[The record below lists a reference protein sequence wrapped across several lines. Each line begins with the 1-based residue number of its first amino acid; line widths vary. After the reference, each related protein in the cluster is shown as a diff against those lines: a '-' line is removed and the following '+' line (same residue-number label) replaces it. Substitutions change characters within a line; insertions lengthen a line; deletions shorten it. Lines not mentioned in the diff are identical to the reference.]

1 MTFEITFS
9 GQVQGVGFRPFV
21 FNLAQQYGLN
31 GFISNNE
38 RGVIIQVN
46 GSASVVNNFYN
57 DILQNPPALALI
69 DQCSIF
75 EISAAH
81 FEHFEIRK
89 SSKGEKL
96 NLPLTPDFS
105 ICLTCKDEIV
115 NTEDRRYYYPFTT
128 CVNCGPRWA
137 ITKNFPFDREKTTIA
152 SHAMCK
158 DCADEYMTPSN
169 RRFHSQTNTCPNCGF
184 RLSFCTGQG
193 EEVLNS
199 EKQIFDELAKQILNG
214 AIIAIK
220 NTSGFLLCCDAKNHG
235 AVQKLRTRKQR
246 PKKPFAVLYPDLT
259 WVKDHFEISEEEES
273 QLKDAISP
281 IVILSHP
288 KPENNLVIP
297 DIAPGL
303 KQIGVMLPYSGILS
317 ILMDALQFPLVA
329 TSGNIHGSPILAKNN
344 DAIRELAGVA
354 DFFLMH
360 DLEIFNPQ
368 DDSVIKF
375 STKNKQKIIFRRSRG
390 MAPTY
395 FGSVKKSKK
404 AILALG
410 AHLKSTIAFLPN
422 DHLYVSQYLGN
433 LDHFDVYERFT
444 KTTSYFMELFEQEP
458 AYIMTDGHP
467 AYQSSLFGKELTE
480 ERECDLIKVQ
490 HHKAHFTSVLG
501 EHDLFEHNRVLGVI
515 WDGTGYGDDGQ
526 IWGGEFFLYQHK
538 EIHRLAH
545 FEYFDW
551 LAGDRMSLEPRLS
564 LLSLADESMEELLMT
579 KFTNEEWQ
587 LYKALSQKN
596 QLSTSSVGR
605 LFDAVASLLG
615 ICDLNSYEG
624 EAAILLENQL
634 TSSNNERDGFYLFAS
649 DEENLSPKLIIKGIF
664 LDLKKGISRDI
675 IVSKFMV
682 TLAKI
687 VYYMAEKYKVKD
699 LAFSGGVFQNSFLVD
714 LLIDLKGND
723 YNLYFNKSFS
733 PNDENISF
741 GQMMYALHMEN
752 LGS

>member
-21 FNLAQQYGLN
+21 FNLAQKYSLN

-38 RGVIIQVN
+38 KGVIIQVN
-46 GSASVVNNFYN
+46 GSPSVVNNFYK
-57 DILQNPPALALI
+57 DILQNPPALAFI
-69 DQCSIF
+69 NRCSIS
-75 EISAAH
+75 EIAEIH
-81 FEHFEIRK
+81 FERFEIRK

-105 ICLTCKDEIV
+105 ICPTCKEEILDTG
-115 NTEDRRYYYPFTT
+115 NRRYYYPFTT

-137 ITKNFPFDREKTTIA
+137 ITKNFPFDREKTTIVD
-152 SHAMCK
+152 HAMCK
-158 DCADEYMTPSN
+158 ECLDEYMTPSN
-169 RRFHSQTNTCPNCGF
+169 RRFHSQTNTCLTCGF
-184 RLSFCTGQG
+184 QLSFCTGQG
-193 EEVLNS
+193 EEVMKR
-199 EKQIFDELAKQILNG
+199 EKQIFEELAKQILNG

-220 NTSGFLLCCDAKNHG
+220 NTSGFLLCCDAKNNE
-235 AVQKLRTRKQR
+235 AVQKLRERKKR

-259 WVKDHFEISEEEES
+259 SVRNHFEICEEEEN

-281 IVILSHP
+281 ILILSHP
-288 KPENNLVIP
+288 KTKNNLAIH

-317 ILMDALQFPLVA
+317 LLMDELQIPLVA
-329 TSGNIHGSPILAKNN
+329 TSGNIHGSPILAKSK
-344 DAIRELAGVA
+344 DAIRELEGVA
-354 DFFLMH
+354 DFFLTH

-375 STKNKQKIIFRRSRG
+375 SSKNKQKIIFRRSRG

-410 AHLKSTIAFLPN
+410 AHLKSTIAFMPN
-422 DHLYVSQYLGN
+422 DHVYVSQYLGN

-444 KTTSYFMELFEQEP
+444 KTTSYFTELFEQEP
-458 AYIMTDGHP
+458 ATIMTDGHP
-467 AYQSSLFGKELTE
+467 AYQSSLFGKELLE
-480 ERECDLIKVQ
+480 KLECDLIKVQ
-490 HHKAHFTSVLG
+490 HHKAHFASVLG
-501 EHDLFEHNRVLGVI
+501 EHDLFENESVLGVI
-515 WDGTGYGDDGQ
+515 WDGTGYGEDGQ
-526 IWGGEFFLYQHK
+526 IWGGEFFLFNHK
-538 EIHRLAH
+538 KIERVEH

-551 LAGDRMSLEPRLS
+551 LAGDKMSLEPRLS
-564 LLSLADESMEELLMT
+564 LLSLADESMDELLLT
-579 KFTNEEWQ
+579 KFTKEELQ
-587 LYKALSQKN
+587 FYKALLNKN
-596 QLSTSSVGR
+596 QLRTSSVGR

-615 ICDLNSYEG
+615 ICDRNSYEG

-634 TSSNNERDGFYLFAS
+634 TSSNYDRDEYYLFSS
-649 DEENLSPKLIIKGIF
+649 DEKNVSPQLILKAIF
-664 LDLKKGISRDI
+664 LDFKKGMSREI
-675 IVSKFMV
+675 ILSKFMV

-687 VYYMAEKYKVKD
+687 VYDIAEKYKVKD

-723 YNLYFNKSFS
+723 YNLYFNESFS

-741 GQMMYALHMEN
+741 GQIMYALHIEN
-752 LGS
+752 LEP